1 MESITQNIKDKY
13 NKFKD
18 ALLLKKTC
26 SKLDIINEKYKQLE
40 HSMKSK
46 PYSHK
51 FLSIIESNT
60 YSSSVSRCIVFCQIK
75 FKNKDVTQ
83 VIKDLAKENN
93 VELTEEEII
102 DIAAIIFEFLYCLHD
117 LGMF

>member
-18 ALLLKKTC
+18 SLLLKKTC

-51 FLSIIESNT
+51 FLSIIES
-60 YSSSVSRCIVFCQIK
+60 YESVSRCIVFCQIK